1 MNILNIMFFNFMQPE
16 SDTWTSLPD
25 MYFARHSPAVA
36 HVNNKLFV
44 FGGGSPSPLL
54 SPGPERTIECFDF
67 ERHEWFV
74 LQAKI
79 PGRSNAVYVSAFFD
93 NLDT

>member
-1 MNILNIMFFNFMQPE
+1 
-16 SDTWTSLPD
+16 

-93 NLDT
+93 NLDTWTIHSESIFLRFTKLVDYNK